1 MRYFCLD
8 YYLIMRYIWCVK
20 KGERKMATKQFS
32 KKELKIQY
40 LSPKT
45 ELKKVRRSQ
54 DITTLE
60 MSKVIGVSREHY
72 EKKEAGKFPFQ
83 DYEMFLI
90 SRRLN
95 ESITKLFF

>member
-1 MRYFCLD
+1 
-8 YYLIMRYIWCVK
+8 
-20 KGERKMATKQFS
+20 MATKQFS

-72 EKKEAGKFPFQ
+72 EKKRSRKISFP
-83 DYEMFLI
+83 
-90 SRRLN
+90 RL
-95 ESITKLFF
+95 